1 MKLRYITCSDPRED
15 IPVESLLNFT
25 AKYPIAEIGV
35 QAHRG
40 PMSFEKGRNKWFG
53 EIMKKA
59 QNMPTPPNIALHI
72 NYTWCDYMCEGL
84 VPNELDW
91 WLRVPNTFSGQPV
104 IKRIQLNIGDL
115 TNSFDAN
122 KLSVLINRHPK
133 QEFIFP
139 WNERTARKI
148 EKLKET
154 GAKFSLL
161 FDGSYGAGIEPNT
174 WYAPVYKNIP
184 NGYAGGLGPD
194 NVAKNL
200 DKINAIL
207 PQGYETWIDAEGKL
221 RDRHTTGSFTL
232 ELAEKYLQNALAW
245 YNQHTK

>member
-15 IPVESLLNFT
+15 IPVESMLNFT
-25 AKYPIAEIGV
+25 AQYPISEIGV
-35 QAHRG
+35 QAHPG
-40 PMSFEKGRNKWFG
+40 PMSFDRGRNKWFG
-53 EIMKKA
+53 EIIKKA
-59 QNMPTPPNIALHI
+59 QDMQNPPNIALHI
-72 NYTWCDYMCEGL
+72 NYLWCDFMCEGL

-91 WLRVPNTFSGQPV
+91 WLRVPNIYTGLPI
-104 IKRIQLNIGDL
+104 IKRIQLNIGDYS
-115 TNSFDAN
+115 NKFDEK
-122 KLSVLINRHPK
+122 KLATLINRHQK

-139 WNERTARKI
+139 WNKHTAKNI
-148 EKLKET
+148 EKLKKT

-161 FDGSYGAGIEPNT
+161 FDGSYGAGIEPCA
-174 WYAPVYKNIP
+174 WYTPVYNDIP

-207 PQGYETWIDAEGKL
+207 PRNYETWIDAEGKL
-221 RDRHTTGSFTL
+221 RDRCTTGSFTL

>member
-15 IPVESLLNFT
+15 ISVESLLNFIK
-25 AKYPIAEIGV
+25 KYPISEIGI
-35 QAHRG
+35 QAHPG
-40 PMSFEKGRNKWFG
+40 PMSFEHKRNRWFNQ
-53 EIMKKA
+53 IIKKA
-59 QNMPTPPNIALHI
+59 QMMPVQPNIALHV
-72 NYTWCDYMCEGL
+72 NYHWCDYMCEGL
-84 VPNELDW
+84 VPHELDW
-91 WLRVPNTFSGQPV
+91 WLRVPNTYTGLPV
-104 IKRIQLNIGDL
+104 VQRIQLNIGDY
-115 TNSFDAN
+115 SSKFDVK
-122 KLSVLINRHPK
+122 KLGTLMKRHSK

-139 WNERTARKI
+139 WNERVANEI
-148 EKLKET
+148 ETLKQT

-161 FDGSYGAGIEPNT
+161 FDNSYGAGIEPTN
-174 WYAPVYKNIP
+174 WREPVYKDVP

-207 PQGYETWIDAEGKL
+207 PQNYETWIDAEGKL
-221 RDRHTTGSFTL
+221 RDRQTTGSFTL